1 VRSLITL
8 AASAALL
15 SAAALAADDAG
26 AAIRVVRDDEGRQI
40 RLDLRAAINVEG
52 YRRIIAGTVH
62 GDEVEDVTFRVVPEG
77 RVGIACL
84 SEDALACYAADP
96 GVRPV
101 IVIPGRAPSR
111 VRNVLVHEYGHHI
124 DRSYDHRLA
133 PPDFDG
139 TARWWSRR
147 QMGQRLSSRNV
158 AWDYSRGWGRS
169 IAEIF
174 AEDYAVLN
182 TPRGP
187 FDIFWLDRP
196 SQATREAMR
205 QDILAPMG
213 LSRQRLGPAWV
224 NRAAG
229 RTITFTVATA
239 KRRLVVVTR
248 VRNKR
253 GSRAVRTTVSCAG
266 GRFVRNSLAGR
277 NRVGTIRISGAPS
290 GRCELMIAAGRN
302 PVLYETTVLHKR

>member
-1 VRSLITL
+1 
-8 AASAALL
+8 L
-15 SAAALAADDAG
+15 STVAVAADDAS
-26 AAIRVVRDDEGRQI
+26 AAMRVMQDDKGRQI
-40 RLDLRAAINVEG
+40 RLDLRASINAEG
-52 YRRIIAGTVH
+52 YRQIIAGMVH

-84 SEDALACYAADP
+84 SQEALACYAADP

-101 IVIPGRAPSR
+101 IVIPARAPSR

-124 DRSYDHRLA
+124 DRSYDHRSA
-133 PPDFDG
+133 APDFDG
-139 TARWWSRR
+139 TARWWAQR
-147 QMGQRLSSRNV
+147 QMGQRLSSRSV
-158 AWDYSRGWGRS
+158 AWDYSRGWERS

-196 SQATREAMR
+196 DQTTRAAMR
-205 QDILAPMG
+205 KDIVAPTG
-213 LSRQRLGPAWV
+213 LWRQRLGPTWMS
-224 NRAAG
+224 RAG
-229 RTITFTVATA
+229 TRTITFTVAPA

-253 GSRAVRTTVSCAG
+253 GSRALRTTLRCAG

-277 NRVGTIRISGAPS
+277 RRVGAIRVSGAPS
-290 GRCELMIAAGRN
+290 GPCELTIAAGRN
-302 PVLYETTVLHKR
+302 HVLYETTILHKR